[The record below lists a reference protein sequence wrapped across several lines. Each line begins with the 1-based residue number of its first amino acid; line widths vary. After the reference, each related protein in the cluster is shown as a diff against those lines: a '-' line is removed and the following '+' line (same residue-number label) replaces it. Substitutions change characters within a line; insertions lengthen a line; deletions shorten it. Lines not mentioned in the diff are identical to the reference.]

1 MAKRSRARVNAE
13 QHEPR
18 PVLDDDTRRGIG
30 IVVLFVL
37 AIISALS
44 FLGLAG
50 AAGQG
55 VTTALGT
62 VFGWTRFVIPF
73 ALFAWAFLRLQPNR
87 FPLRASNG
95 VGLFLFFLSLAG
107 LAELTIAVDQMG
119 GDLTSGRGGG
129 VLGLGI
135 AFPLVKVM
143 GVWAALIVT
152 LALFII
158 AMLVLFSTSLDR
170 LAEHGSLPARVFAGW
185 REFWSRL
192 ARADH
197 EDEQGGVQPVAQPE
211 TAPSA
216 FAVKSVGGAVTPSA
230 PAAGGGP
237 TSQLEIFPEPKT
249 PRIKRASGFPLELLD
264 KNGSKPTSGN
274 IEENK
279 AKIKSTFENFGIQVE
294 MGGVNV
300 GPTVTQFTLKPSEGV
315 KLSQI
320 VTLGNDLALALAAHP
335 IRIEAPIPGQSLVGI
350 EVPNKSVAR
359 VNLRSIL
366 ESDAFK
372 KRKSNLTIA
381 LGQDVAGQ
389 AWVAN
394 VNPLPHLL
402 IAGSTGSGKSVMINS
417 VILSLLAQN
426 SPDDLKFIMV
436 DPKRVELTLYN
447 GIPHLMTPVITETKK
462 TINALRWVVGEMD
475 RRFQVL
481 SHSGKRNIQSYH
493 ADVDDSMPYIVVIID
508 ELADL
513 MSVAA
518 QEVESAI
525 IRLAQM
531 ARAVGIHLVVATQR
545 PSVDVIT
552 GLIKANITAR
562 VAFNVAS
569 TVDSRTILDTSGA
582 EKLLG
587 KGDMLFQSA
596 ELSKPKRL
604 QGAFVSD
611 EEIQR
616 VVDHLKGVG
625 QPDYDSTIVDQ
636 PPPGVMIG
644 AGGQGEDE
652 EDSELLAQARDV
664 ILRAQKASASLL
676 QRRLRVGYARAAR
689 LLDLLEEQGFI
700 GPGDGAKPREVLG
713 KRPEDMSLEDFS
725 AESVDAEP
733 DVDAAEIEP
742 ETLATEEAPTEEP
755 PVEDDDDSELAPPRE
770 EHSA

>member
-18 PVLDDDTRRGIG
+18 PVLDDDTRRGISV
-30 IVVLFVL
+30 VVLFVL
-37 AIISALS
+37 AIISGLS

-62 VFGWTRFVIPF
+62 VFGWTRFAIPF
-73 ALFAWAFLRLQPNR
+73 ALFAWAFLRLQPSR

-107 LAELTIAVDQMG
+107 LAELTITADQMG
-119 GDLTSGRGGG
+119 NELTSGSGGG

-197 EDEQGGVQPVAQPE
+197 EDEHSGVQPVAQQPE

-216 FAVKSVGGAVTPSA
+216 FAVKSVGGAATPSA

-279 AKIKSTFENFGIQVE
+279 AKIKTTFENFGIQVE

-652 EDSELLAQARDV
+652 EDSELLAQAKDV

-713 KRPEDMSLEDFS
+713 QRPEDMSLEDFS
-725 AESVDAEP
+725 AESAEPEAEP
-733 DVDAAEIEP
+733 DADVESEAPPA
-742 ETLATEEAPTEEP
+742 EEAP
-755 PVEDDDDSELAPPRE
+755 VEDDDSELAPPRE
-770 EHSA
+770 EHTA

>member
-1 MAKRSRARVNAE
+1 VAAGREFCYTSVVHILMAKRPRARVNAE
-13 QHEPR
+13 EHEPR
-18 PVLDDDTRRGIG
+18 PVLDDDTRRGISV
-30 IVVLFVL
+30 VVLFVL

-62 VFGWTRFVIPF
+62 IFGWTRFAIPV
-73 ALFAWAFLRLQPNR
+73 ALFVWALLRMQPNR

-107 LAELTIAVDQMG
+107 LSELTLAVDEMAG
-119 GDLTSGRGGG
+119 ELTSGRGGG

-135 AFPLVKVM
+135 AYPLVKVM
-143 GVWAALIVT
+143 GVWASLVVL

-158 AMLVLFSTSLDR
+158 AVLVLFSTSLDR
-170 LAEHGSLPARVFAGW
+170 LAEHRSLPARIFAGW

-192 ARADH
+192 ARAD
-197 EDEQGGVQPVAQPE
+197 DEQEEAEDTSAQPE
-211 TAPSA
+211 TAASS
-216 FAVKSVGGAVTPSA
+216 FATKPVGGSAQAPSTA
-230 PAAGGGP
+230 PTADGPAA
-237 TSQLEIFPEPKT
+237 QLEIFAEPKT
-249 PRIKRASGFPLELLD
+249 PRMKRPSGFPLDLLD

-300 GPTVTQFTLKPSEGV
+300 GPTVTQFTLKPAEGV

-350 EVPNKSVAR
+350 EVPNKAVAR

-493 ADVDDSMPYIVVIID
+493 TDVDDSMPYIVVIID

-531 ARAVGIHLVVATQR
+531 ARAVGIHLIVATQR

-562 VAFNVAS
+562 IAFNVAS

-616 VVDHLKGVG
+616 VVEQLKQSG

-644 AGGQGEDE
+644 AGGDGSDE
-652 EDSELLAQARDV
+652 EDGELLAQAKDV
-664 ILRAQKASASLL
+664 IFRAQKASASLL

-689 LLDLLEEQGFI
+689 LLDLLEGEGFI
-700 GPGDGAKPREVLG
+700 GPGEGAKPRQILAT
-713 KRPEDMSLEDFS
+713 RPPEYAADEADSDNLPSIEDAMEDP
-725 AESVDAEP
+725 AADADDE
-733 DVDAAEIEP
+733 EREEP
-742 ETLATEEAPTEEP
+742 ERIA
-755 PVEDDDDSELAPPRE
+755 
-770 EHSA
+770 